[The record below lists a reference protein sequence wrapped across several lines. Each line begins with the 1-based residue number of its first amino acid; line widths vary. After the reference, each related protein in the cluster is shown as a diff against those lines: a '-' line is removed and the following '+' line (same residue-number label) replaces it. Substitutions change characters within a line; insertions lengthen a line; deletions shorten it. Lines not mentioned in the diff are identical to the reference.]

1 LEPNNDGD
9 VLGDLTTGQ
18 VSAGVKDVEE
28 LGVSGR
34 VVDTQIARSGVLNA
48 LDRVCGRGSSEGF
61 GCVGKFR
68 LEVFSV
74 VFSDSGKV
82 AREDKSRD

>member
-34 VVDTQIARSGVLNA
+34 VVDAQIAGSGVLNA
-48 LDRVCGRGSSEGF
+48 LDRVCGRAGSEGF

-82 AREDKSRD
+82 AREDESRD